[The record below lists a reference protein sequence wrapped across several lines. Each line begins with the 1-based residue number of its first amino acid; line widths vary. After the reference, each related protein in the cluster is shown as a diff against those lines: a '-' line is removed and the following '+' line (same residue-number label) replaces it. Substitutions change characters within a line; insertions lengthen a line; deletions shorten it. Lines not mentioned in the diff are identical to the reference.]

1 MRKAVKVVG
10 SLVLLYVLMWVFG
23 GDHGYTYY
31 LEPAK
36 QTGEA
41 WTCPEGTSGPI
52 WDNGKDRAPVCHDPV
67 SQCPALWFPLVTQ
80 VPCPYKDPLL

>member
-10 SLVLLYVLMWVFG
+10 LLVLLYVLMWIFG
-23 GDHGYTYY
+23 GDHESYY